1 MAKPK
6 LYYEVRQTVSPTTG
20 QPIFWPAIIDRDQSI
35 TLEDV
40 IKNAIDR
47 GVIAGLKVSAA
58 KQIADAVCQQ
68 MYEEFKG
75 ARGVKFGN
83 YFYARLYLDG
93 QSDDTGKL
101 TEKNSIN
108 VRFVNGAGF
117 KLDRS
122 DFTFEFANSD
132 VIPSLQFLINDTD
145 GAERDFVSVSGS
157 SQIMVNGKNL
167 FAYDDTETHLAFYA
181 VDSETGAVSPTPDYE
196 VNAADF
202 TSRGPNLLVFTPQAM
217 ALPESKFAVRAT
229 RTLIDGKT
237 YESGNHMIQVI
248 A

>member
-6 LYYEVRQTVSPTTG
+6 LYYEVRQSVNRMTG

-101 TEKNSIN
+101 TSENRIN
-108 VRFVNGAGF
+108 V

-122 DFTFEFANSD
+122 DFSFEFANSD
-132 VIPSLQFLINDTD
+132 VIPSLQFLINDAD
-145 GAERDFVSVSGS
+145 GAERDMVSCGDT
-157 SQIMVNGKNL
+157 IMVNGNNL
-167 FAYDDTETHLAFYA
+167 YAADDTATHLAFYA
-181 VDSETGAVSPTPDYE
+181 VNSETGAVSPTPAYE
-196 VNAADF
+196 VDTADF
-202 TSRGPNLLVFTPQAM
+202 TSRGPNLLVFSPQSPIAAGKYM
-217 ALPESKFAVRAT
+217 VRAT

-237 YESGNHMIQVI
+237 YESGNHEITVI

>member
-6 LYYEVRQTVSPTTG
+6 LYYEVRQSVNRVTG

-40 IKNAIDR
+40 IRNAIDR

-101 TEKNSIN
+101 TSENHVN

-122 DFTFEFANSD
+122 DFSFEFANSD
-132 VIPSLQFLINDTD
+132 VIPSLQFLINGKD
-145 GAERDFVSVSGS
+145 GAERDMLEWDDTNV
-157 SQIMVNGKNL
+157 MVNGNNL
-167 FAYDDTETHLAFYA
+167 YAEDDTATHLAFYA
-181 VDSETGAVSPTPDYE
+181 VNSETGAVSPTAAFE
-196 VNAADF
+196 VNTEDF
-202 TSRGPNLLVFTPQAM
+202 VSRGPNLLVFTPGEGVTAG
-217 ALPESKFAVRAT
+217 KYVVRAT

-237 YESGNHMIQVI
+237 YESGNHEITVL

>member
-6 LYYEVRQTVSPTTG
+6 LYYEVRQSVNRMTG

-101 TEKNSIN
+101 TSENRIN

-122 DFTFEFANSD
+122 DFSFEFANSD
-132 VIPSLQFLINDTD
+132 VIPSLQFLINDAD
-145 GAERDFVSVSGS
+145 GAERDMVSCGDT
-157 SQIMVNGKNL
+157 IMVNGNNL
-167 FAYDDTETHLAFYA
+167 YAADDTATHLAFYA
-181 VDSETGAVSPTPDYE
+181 VDAETGAVAPTPAYE
-196 VNAADF
+196 VDTADF
-202 TSRGPNLLVFTPQAM
+202 TSRGPNLLVFTPASAIAAGKYM
-217 ALPESKFAVRAT
+217 VRAT

-237 YESGNHMIQVI
+237 YESGNHEITVI

>member
-6 LYYEVRQTVSPTTG
+6 LYYEVRQSVNPRTG

-101 TEKNSIN
+101 TSENRIN

-122 DFTFEFANSD
+122 DFSFEFANSG
-132 VIPSLQFLINDTD
+132 VIPSLQFLINDAD
-145 GAERDFVSVSGS
+145 GAERDTIVSDT
-157 SQIMVNGKNL
+157 IMVNGNNL
-167 FAYDDTETHLAFYA
+167 YAADDTATHLAFYA
-181 VDSETGAVSPTPDYE
+181 VDSETGAVSPTPAYE
-196 VNAADF
+196 VDTDGF
-202 TSRGPNLLVFTPQAM
+202 TSRGPNLLVFTPQSAIAAGKYM
-217 ALPESKFAVRAT
+217 VRAT
-229 RTLIDGKT
+229 RTRIDGKT
-237 YESGNHMIQVI
+237 YESGNHEITVI

>member
-6 LYYEVRQTVSPTTG
+6 LYYEVRQSVNRMTG

-83 YFYARLYLDG
+83 YFYARLSLDG

-101 TEKNSIN
+101 TKDNHVN

-122 DFTFEFANSD
+122 DFSFEFANSD
-132 VIPSLQFLINDTD
+132 VIPSLQFLINDAD
-145 GAERDFVSVSGS
+145 GAERDTIASDT
-157 SQIMVNGKNL
+157 IMVNGNNL
-167 FAYDDTETHLAFYA
+167 YAEDDTATHLAFYA
-181 VDSETGAVSPTPDYE
+181 VNSETGAVSPTPAYE
-196 VNAADF
+196 ADTADF
-202 TSRGPNLLVFTPQAM
+202 ESRGPNLLVFSPSSAIAAGKYM
-217 ALPESKFAVRAT
+217 VRAT

-237 YESGNHMIQVI
+237 YESGNHEVTVI

>member
-6 LYYEVRQTVSPTTG
+6 LYYEVRQTTNPATG
-20 QPIFWPAIIDRDQSI
+20 QPVFWPAIIDRDQSV

-101 TEKNSIN
+101 TKDNHVN

-122 DFTFEFANSD
+122 DFSLEFANSD
-132 VIPSLQFLINDTD
+132 VIPSIQFLINDAD
-145 GAERDFVSVSGS
+145 GAERDIIASDTM
-157 SQIMVNGKNL
+157 MVNGKNL
-167 FAYDDTETHLAFYA
+167 YAADDTATHLAFYA
-181 VDSETGAVSPTPDYE
+181 VDAETGAVSPTPTLE
-196 VNAADF
+196 VDTADF
-202 TSRGPNLLVFTPQAM
+202 DSRGPNLLVYSPASPIAAGKYM
-217 ALPESKFAVRAT
+217 VRAT

-237 YESGNHMIQVI
+237 YESGNHEITVI

>member
-6 LYYEVRQTVSPTTG
+6 LYYEVRQSVNRMTG
-20 QPIFWPAIIDRDQSI
+20 QPVFWPAIIDRDQSI

-101 TEKNSIN
+101 TSENRIN

-122 DFTFEFANSD
+122 DFSFEFANSD
-132 VIPSLQFLINDTD
+132 VIPSLQFLINDAD
-145 GAERDFVSVSGS
+145 GAERDTIASDT
-157 SQIMVNGKNL
+157 IMVNGNNL
-167 FAYDDTETHLAFYA
+167 YAADDTATHLAFYA
-181 VDSETGAVSPTPDYE
+181 VNSETGAVSPTPAYE
-196 VNAADF
+196 VDTADF
-202 TSRGPNLLVFTPQAM
+202 TSRGPNLLVFTPASAIAAGKYM
-217 ALPESKFAVRAT
+217 VRAT

-237 YESGNHMIQVI
+237 YESGNHEITVI

>member
-6 LYYEVRQTVSPTTG
+6 LYYEVRQSVNRMTG

-40 IKNAIDR
+40 IKNALDR

-101 TEKNSIN
+101 TSENRIN

-122 DFTFEFANSD
+122 DFSFEFANSD
-132 VIPSLQFLINDTD
+132 VIPSLQFLINDAD
-145 GAERDFVSVSGS
+145 GAERDTIASDT
-157 SQIMVNGKNL
+157 IMVNGNNL
-167 FAYDDTETHLAFYA
+167 YAADDTATHLAFYA
-181 VDSETGAVSPTPDYE
+181 VDAETGAVSPTPAYE
-196 VNAADF
+196 VDTADF
-202 TSRGPNLLVFTPQAM
+202 TSRGPNLLVFTPASAIAAGKYM
-217 ALPESKFAVRAT
+217 VRAT
-229 RTLIDGKT
+229 RTLIDGKA
-237 YESGNHMIQVI
+237 YESGNHEITVI

>member
-101 TEKNSIN
+101 TKDNHVN

-132 VIPSLQFLINDTD
+132 VIPSIQFLINDGD
-145 GAERDFVSVSGS
+145 DAERDVIAAD
-157 SQIMVNGKNL
+157 QAIMVNGNN
-167 FAYDDTETHLAFYA
+167 FYAEDDTATHLAFYA
-181 VDSETGAVSPTPDYE
+181 VNAQTGAVSPTPACEINTD
-196 VNAADF
+196 DF
-202 TSRGPNLLVFTPQAM
+202 TSRGPNLLVFNLQDPIATGKYM
-217 ALPESKFAVRAT
+217 VRTT

-237 YESGNHMIQVI
+237 YESGNHEITI

>member
-6 LYYEVRQTVSPTTG
+6 LYYEVRQSVNRTTG
-20 QPIFWPAIIDRDQSI
+20 QPVFWPAIIDRDQSI
-35 TLEDV
+35 SLEDV

-101 TEKNSIN
+101 TSQNHVN

-122 DFTFEFANSD
+122 DFSFEFANSD
-132 VIPSLQFLINDTD
+132 VIPSLQFLINDAD
-145 GAERDFVSVSGS
+145 GAERD
-157 SQIMVNGKNL
+157 QIAFTGAVMVNGGNL
-167 FAYDDTETHLAFYA
+167 FADDDLATHLAFYA
-181 VDSETGAVSPTPDYE
+181 VDSETGAVSPTPAYKVD
-196 VNAADF
+196 AALF
-202 TSRGPNLLVFTPQAM
+202 TSRGPNLLVFTPDE
-217 ALPESKFAVRAT
+217 ALAAGKYVVRAT

-237 YESGNHMIQVI
+237 YESGNHEITVI

>member
-1 MAKPK
+1 
-6 LYYEVRQTVSPTTG
+6 
-20 QPIFWPAIIDRDQSI
+20 
-35 TLEDV
+35 
-40 IKNAIDR
+40 
-47 GVIAGLKVSAA
+47 
-58 KQIADAVCQQ
+58 

-101 TEKNSIN
+101 TSENRIN

-122 DFTFEFANSD
+122 DFSFEFANSD
-132 VIPSLQFLINDTD
+132 VIPSLQFLINDAD
-145 GAERDFVSVSGS
+145 GAERDMIASDT
-157 SQIMVNGKNL
+157 IMVNGNNL
-167 FAYDDTETHLAFYA
+167 YAADDTATHLAFYA
-181 VDSETGAVSPTPDYE
+181 VDAETGAVSPTPTFE
-196 VNAADF
+196 VDTADF
-202 TSRGPNLLVFTPQAM
+202 ESRGPNLLVFSPQSPIAAGKYM
-217 ALPESKFAVRAT
+217 VRAT

-237 YESGNHMIQVI
+237 YESGNHEITVI

>member
-6 LYYEVRQTVSPTTG
+6 LYYEVRQSVNRMTG

-101 TEKNSIN
+101 TSENRIN

-122 DFTFEFANSD
+122 DFSFEFANSD
-132 VIPSLQFLINDTD
+132 VIPSLQFLINDAD
-145 GAERDFVSVSGS
+145 GAERDMIGYDT
-157 SQIMVNGKNL
+157 IMVNGNNL
-167 FAYDDTETHLAFYA
+167 YAADDTATHLAFYA
-181 VDSETGAVSPTPDYE
+181 VDAETGAVSPTPAYE
-196 VNAADF
+196 VDTADF
-202 TSRGPNLLVFTPQAM
+202 TSRGPNLLVFTPASAIAAGKYM
-217 ALPESKFAVRAT
+217 VRAT

-237 YESGNHMIQVI
+237 YESGNHEITVI

>member
-6 LYYEVRQTVSPTTG
+6 LYYEVRQTTNPATG

-101 TEKNSIN
+101 TSENRIN

-122 DFTFEFANSD
+122 DFSFEFANSD
-132 VIPSLQFLINDTD
+132 VIPSLQFLINDAD
-145 GAERDFVSVSGS
+145 GAERDMIASDT
-157 SQIMVNGKNL
+157 IMVNGNNL
-167 FAYDDTETHLAFYA
+167 YAADDTATHLAFYA
-181 VDSETGAVSPTPDYE
+181 VDAETGAVSPTPAYE
-196 VNAADF
+196 VDTADF
-202 TSRGPNLLVFTPQAM
+202 TSRGPNLLVFTPASAIAAGKYM
-217 ALPESKFAVRAT
+217 VRAT

-237 YESGNHMIQVI
+237 YESGNHEITVI

>member
-6 LYYEVRQTVSPTTG
+6 LYYEVRQTTNPATG
-20 QPIFWPAIIDRDQSI
+20 QPVFWPAIIDRDQSV

-101 TEKNSIN
+101 TADNHIN

-117 KLDRS
+117 KLDRA
-122 DFTFEFANSD
+122 DFSFEFANSD
-132 VIPSLQFLINDTD
+132 VIPSVQFLISDKN
-145 GAERDFVSVSGS
+145 GAQRDNIEWSDAPV
-157 SQIMVNGKNL
+157 MVNGNNL
-167 FAYDDTETHLAFYA
+167 YAEDDTATKVSFYK
-181 VDSETGAVSPTPDYE
+181 VDSESGVIDTNPTVEIDT
-196 VNAADF
+196 ADF
-202 TSRGPNLLVFTPQAM
+202 TSRGPNLLVFTPT
-217 ALPESKFAVRAT
+217 ESSDMEGKFVARVT
-229 RTLIDGKT
+229 RTLIDGKS
-237 YESGNHMIQVI
+237 YESGNHAITVTQ
-248 A
+248 

>member
-6 LYYEVRQTVSPTTG
+6 LYYEVRQSVNRMTG

-101 TEKNSIN
+101 TSENRIN

-122 DFTFEFANSD
+122 DFSFEFANSD
-132 VIPSLQFLINDTD
+132 VIPSLQFLINDAD
-145 GAERDFVSVSGS
+145 GAERDTIASDT
-157 SQIMVNGKNL
+157 IMVNGNNL
-167 FAYDDTETHLAFYA
+167 YAEDDTATHLAFYA
-181 VDSETGAVSPTPDYE
+181 VNSETGAVSPTPELE
-196 VNAADF
+196 VNTADF
-202 TSRGPNLLVFTPQAM
+202 TSRGPNLLVFTPEHQM
-217 ALPESKFAVRAT
+217 AAGKYMVRAT

-237 YESGNHMIQVI
+237 YESGNHEVTVI

>member
-6 LYYEVRQTVSPTTG
+6 LYYEVRQSVNRMTG

-101 TEKNSIN
+101 TSENRIN

-122 DFTFEFANSD
+122 DFSFEFANSD
-132 VIPSLQFLINDTD
+132 VIPSLQFLINDAD
-145 GAERDFVSVSGS
+145 GAERDMIGYDT
-157 SQIMVNGKNL
+157 IMVNGNNL
-167 FAYDDTETHLAFYA
+167 YAADDTATHLAFYA
-181 VDSETGAVSPTPDYE
+181 VDSETGAVSPTPELE
-196 VNAADF
+196 VNTADF
-202 TSRGPNLLVFTPQAM
+202 ASRGPNLLVFSPSSAIAAGKYM
-217 ALPESKFAVRAT
+217 VRAT

-237 YESGNHMIQVI
+237 YESGNHEITVI

>member
-6 LYYEVRQTVSPTTG
+6 LYYEVRQSVNRMTG

-101 TEKNSIN
+101 TSENRIN

-122 DFTFEFANSD
+122 DFSFEFANSD
-132 VIPSLQFLINDTD
+132 VIPSLQFLINDAD
-145 GAERDFVSVSGS
+145 GAERDMIGYDT
-157 SQIMVNGKNL
+157 IMVNGNNL
-167 FAYDDTETHLAFYA
+167 YAADDTATHLAFYA
-181 VDSETGAVSPTPDYE
+181 VDAETGAVSPTPAYE
-196 VNAADF
+196 VDTADF
-202 TSRGPNLLVFTPQAM
+202 TSRGPNLLVFSPASAIAAGKYM
-217 ALPESKFAVRAT
+217 VRAT

-237 YESGNHMIQVI
+237 YESGNHEITVI

>member
-101 TEKNSIN
+101 TKDNHIN
-108 VRFVNGAGF
+108 VRFVNGTGF

-122 DFTFEFANSD
+122 DFSFEFANSD
-132 VIPSLQFLINDTD
+132 VIPSLQFLINDAD
-145 GAERDFVSVSGS
+145 GAERDMVNIEDT
-157 SQIMVNGKNL
+157 IMVNGNNL
-167 FAYDDTETHLAFYA
+167 YAADDTATHLAFYA
-181 VDSETGAVSPTPDYE
+181 VDPETGAVSPTPAYE
-196 VNAADF
+196 VDTDGFA
-202 TSRGPNLLVFTPQAM
+202 SRGPNLLRFTVTT
-217 ALPESKFAVRAT
+217 SFAPGKYMVRAT

-237 YESGNHMIQVI
+237 YESGNHEVTVL

>member
-6 LYYEVRQTVSPTTG
+6 LYYEVRQSVNRMTG

-101 TEKNSIN
+101 TKDNHVN

-122 DFTFEFANSD
+122 DFSFEFANSD
-132 VIPSLQFLINDTD
+132 VIPSLQFLINDAD
-145 GAERDFVSVSGS
+145 GAERDTIASDT
-157 SQIMVNGKNL
+157 IMVNGNNL
-167 FAYDDTETHLAFYA
+167 YAADDTATHLAFYA
-181 VDSETGAVSPTPDYE
+181 VDAETGAVSPTPTFE
-196 VNAADF
+196 VDTADF
-202 TSRGPNLLVFTPQAM
+202 ESRGPNLLVFTPEHQM
-217 ALPESKFAVRAT
+217 AAGKYMVRAT

-237 YESGNHMIQVI
+237 YESGNHEVTVI

>member
-6 LYYEVRQTVSPTTG
+6 LYYEVRQSVNRMTG
-20 QPIFWPAIIDRDQSI
+20 QPVFWPAIIDRDQSV

-122 DFTFEFANSD
+122 DFSFEFANSD
-132 VIPSLQFLINDTD
+132 VIPSLQFLINDAD
-145 GAERDFVSVSGS
+145 GAERDMVSCGDT
-157 SQIMVNGKNL
+157 IMVNGNNL
-167 FAYDDTETHLAFYA
+167 YAEDDTATHLAFYA
-181 VDSETGAVSPTPDYE
+181 VNSETGAVSPSATLE
-196 VNAADF
+196 VDTADF
-202 TSRGPNLLVFTPQAM
+202 TSRGPNLLVFEPT
-217 ALPESKFAVRAT
+217 ESLAVGKYMVRAT

-237 YESGNHMIQVI
+237 YESGNHEITVI

>member
-6 LYYEVRQTVSPTTG
+6 LYYEVRQSVNRMTG
-20 QPIFWPAIIDRDQSI
+20 QPVFWPAIIDRDQSI

-101 TEKNSIN
+101 TSENRIN

-122 DFTFEFANSD
+122 DFSFEFANSD
-132 VIPSLQFLINDTD
+132 VIPSLQFLINDAD
-145 GAERDFVSVSGS
+145 GAERDTIASDT
-157 SQIMVNGKNL
+157 IMVNGNNL
-167 FAYDDTETHLAFYA
+167 YAADDTATHLAFYA
-181 VDSETGAVSPTPDYE
+181 VNSETGAVSPTPAYE
-196 VNAADF
+196 VDTADF
-202 TSRGPNLLVFTPQAM
+202 TSRGPNLLVFTPASAIAAGKYM
-217 ALPESKFAVRAT
+217 VRAT

-237 YESGNHMIQVI
+237 YESGNHEVTVI

>member
-6 LYYEVRQTVSPTTG
+6 LYYEVRQSVNRMTG

-101 TEKNSIN
+101 TSENRIN

-122 DFTFEFANSD
+122 DFSFEFANSD
-132 VIPSLQFLINDTD
+132 VIPSLQFLINDAD
-145 GAERDFVSVSGS
+145 GAERDMIASDT
-157 SQIMVNGKNL
+157 IMVNGNNL
-167 FAYDDTETHLAFYA
+167 YAADDTATHLAFYA
-181 VDSETGAVSPTPDYE
+181 VDAETGAVSPTPAYE
-196 VNAADF
+196 VDTADF
-202 TSRGPNLLVFTPQAM
+202 TSRGPNLLVFTPASAIAAGKYM
-217 ALPESKFAVRAT
+217 VRAT

-237 YESGNHMIQVI
+237 YESGNHEITVI

>member
-6 LYYEVRQTVSPTTG
+6 LYYEVRQGVNQTTG
-20 QPIFWPAIIDRDQSI
+20 QPVFWPAIIDRDQSM

-40 IKNAIDR
+40 VKNAIDR
-47 GVIAGLKVSAA
+47 GVIAGLKTSAA

-68 MYEEFKG
+68 MYEEFKA

-93 QSDDTGKL
+93 QSDDTGRL
-101 TEKNSIN
+101 TDRNHIN

-122 DFTFEFANSD
+122 DFSFEFANSD
-132 VIPSLQFLINDTD
+132 VIPSLQFLINDAD
-145 GAERDFVSVSGS
+145 GAERD
-157 SQIMVNGKNL
+157 QIAFADAVMVNGSNL
-167 FAYDDTETHLAFYA
+167 YAADDTDTRLAFYA
-181 VDSETGAVSPTPDYE
+181 VDPETGAVSPTPAYE

-202 TSRGPNLLVFTPQAM
+202 TSRGPNLLVFQPGGGIA
-217 ALPESKFAVRAT
+217 AGAYAVRAT

-237 YESGNHMIQVI
+237 YESGNKTVTVI

>member
-40 IKNAIDR
+40 IRNAIDR

-101 TEKNSIN
+101 TKDNHIN

-122 DFTFEFANSD
+122 DFSLEFANSD
-132 VIPSLQFLINDTD
+132 VIPSLQFLINDAD
-145 GAERDFVSVSGS
+145 GAERDMLSNDA
-157 SQIMVNGKNL
+157 IMVNGKNL
-167 FAYDDTETHLAFYA
+167 YAADDTATHLAFYA
-181 VDSETGAVSPTPDYE
+181 VDSETGAVSPTPTLE
-196 VNAADF
+196 VNTADF
-202 TSRGPNLLVFTPQAM
+202 SSRGPNLLVFTPEHQIAAGKYM
-217 ALPESKFAVRAT
+217 VRAT

-237 YESGNHMIQVI
+237 YESGNHEITVI

>member
-6 LYYEVRQTVSPTTG
+6 LYYEVRQSVNRMTG

-40 IKNAIDR
+40 IRNAIDR

-101 TEKNSIN
+101 TNENHVN

-122 DFTFEFANSD
+122 DFSFEFANSG
-132 VIPSLQFLINDTD
+132 VIPSLQFLINDAD
-145 GAERDFVSVSGS
+145 GAERDMIASDT
-157 SQIMVNGKNL
+157 IMVNGNNL
-167 FAYDDTETHLAFYA
+167 YAADDTATHLAFYA
-181 VDSETGAVSPTPDYE
+181 VDAETGAVSPTPTFE
-196 VNAADF
+196 VDTADF
-202 TSRGPNLLVFTPQAM
+202 ESRGPNLLVFTPASAIAAGKYM
-217 ALPESKFAVRAT
+217 VRAT

-237 YESGNHMIQVI
+237 YESGNHEITVI

>member
-6 LYYEVRQTVSPTTG
+6 LYYEVRQSVNRMTG

-101 TEKNSIN
+101 TSENRIN

-122 DFTFEFANSD
+122 DFSFEFANSD
-132 VIPSLQFLINDTD
+132 VIPSLQFLINDAD
-145 GAERDFVSVSGS
+145 GAERDTIASDT
-157 SQIMVNGKNL
+157 IMVNGNNL
-167 FAYDDTETHLAFYA
+167 YAADDTATHLAFYA
-181 VDSETGAVSPTPDYE
+181 VDSETGAVSPTPAYE
-196 VNAADF
+196 VDTADF
-202 TSRGPNLLVFTPQAM
+202 TSRGPNLLVFTPASAIAAGKYM
-217 ALPESKFAVRAT
+217 VRAT

-237 YESGNHMIQVI
+237 YESGNHEITVI

>member
-6 LYYEVRQTVSPTTG
+6 LYYEVRQSVNRMTG

-101 TEKNSIN
+101 TSENRIN

-122 DFTFEFANSD
+122 DFSFEFANSD
-132 VIPSLQFLINDTD
+132 VIPSLQFLINDAD
-145 GAERDFVSVSGS
+145 GAERDMIGYDT
-157 SQIMVNGKNL
+157 IMVNGNNL
-167 FAYDDTETHLAFYA
+167 YAADDTATHRAFYA
-181 VDSETGAVSPTPDYE
+181 VNSETGAVSPTPELE
-196 VNAADF
+196 VNTADF
-202 TSRGPNLLVFTPQAM
+202 TSRGPNLLVFSPSSAIAAGKYM
-217 ALPESKFAVRAT
+217 VRAT

-237 YESGNHMIQVI
+237 YESGNHEVTVI

>member
-101 TEKNSIN
+101 TKDNHIN

-122 DFTFEFANSD
+122 DFSLEFANSD
-132 VIPSLQFLINDTD
+132 VIPSLQFLINDAD
-145 GAERDFVSVSGS
+145 GAERDMIANDA
-157 SQIMVNGKNL
+157 IMVNGKNL
-167 FAYDDTETHLAFYA
+167 YAADDTATHLAFYA
-181 VDSETGAVSPTPDYE
+181 VDSETGAVSPTPELE
-196 VNAADF
+196 VASF
-202 TSRGPNLLVFTPQAM
+202 TSRGPNLLVFTPEHQIAAGKYM
-217 ALPESKFAVRAT
+217 VRAT

-237 YESGNHMIQVI
+237 YESGNHEITVI

>member
-40 IKNAIDR
+40 IRNAIDR

-101 TEKNSIN
+101 TKDNHIN

-122 DFTFEFANSD
+122 DFSLEFANSD
-132 VIPSLQFLINDTD
+132 VIPSLQFLINDAD
-145 GAERDFVSVSGS
+145 GAERDMLSNDA
-157 SQIMVNGKNL
+157 IMVNGKNL
-167 FAYDDTETHLAFYA
+167 YAADDTATHLAFYA
-181 VDSETGAVSPTPDYE
+181 VDAETGAVSPTPELE
-196 VNAADF
+196 VAGF
-202 TSRGPNLLVFTPQAM
+202 SSRGPNLLVFTPEHQIAAGKYM
-217 ALPESKFAVRAT
+217 VRAT

-237 YESGNHMIQVI
+237 YESGNHEITVI

>member
-6 LYYEVRQTVSPTTG
+6 LYYAVRQSVNPRTG

-101 TEKNSIN
+101 TSENRIN

-122 DFTFEFANSD
+122 DFSFEFANSD
-132 VIPSLQFLINDTD
+132 VIPSLQFLINDAD
-145 GAERDFVSVSGS
+145 GAERDMIGCGDT
-157 SQIMVNGKNL
+157 IMVNGNNL
-167 FAYDDTETHLAFYA
+167 YAADDTATHLAFYA
-181 VDSETGAVSPTPDYE
+181 VDAETGAVSPTPAYE
-196 VNAADF
+196 ADTADF
-202 TSRGPNLLVFTPQAM
+202 ESRGPNLLVFTPASAIAAGKYM
-217 ALPESKFAVRAT
+217 VRAT

-237 YESGNHMIQVI
+237 YESGNHEVTVI

>member
-6 LYYEVRQTVSPTTG
+6 LYYEVRQSVNRMTG

-101 TEKNSIN
+101 TSENRIN

-122 DFTFEFANSD
+122 DFSFEFANSD
-132 VIPSLQFLINDTD
+132 VIPSLQFLINDAD
-145 GAERDFVSVSGS
+145 GAERDMIASDT
-157 SQIMVNGKNL
+157 IMVNGNNL
-167 FAYDDTETHLAFYA
+167 YAADDTATHLAFYA
-181 VDSETGAVSPTPDYE
+181 VDAETGAVSSTPAYE
-196 VNAADF
+196 VDTADF
-202 TSRGPNLLVFTPQAM
+202 TSRGPNLLVFTPEHQM
-217 ALPESKFAVRAT
+217 AAGKYMVRAT

-237 YESGNHMIQVI
+237 YESGNHEITVI

>member
-6 LYYEVRQTVSPTTG
+6 LYYEVRQSVNRMTG

-101 TEKNSIN
+101 TKDNHVN

-122 DFTFEFANSD
+122 DFSFEFANSD
-132 VIPSLQFLINDTD
+132 VIPSLQFLINDAD
-145 GAERDFVSVSGS
+145 GAERDTIASDT
-157 SQIMVNGKNL
+157 IMVNGNNL
-167 FAYDDTETHLAFYA
+167 YAADDTATHLAFYA
-181 VDSETGAVSPTPDYE
+181 VDAETGAVSPTPAYE
-196 VNAADF
+196 VDTADF
-202 TSRGPNLLVFTPQAM
+202 TSRGPNLLVFTPASAIAAGKYM
-217 ALPESKFAVRAT
+217 VRAT

-237 YESGNHMIQVI
+237 YESGNHEVTVI

>member
-1 MAKPK
+1 MGKPK
-6 LYYEVRQTVSPTTG
+6 LYYEVRQTTNPATG
-20 QPIFWPAIIDRDQSI
+20 QPVFWPAIIDRDQSV

-132 VIPSLQFLINDTD
+132 VIPSIQFLINDTD
-145 GAERDFVSVSGS
+145 GSERD
-157 SQIMVNGKNL
+157 QIKPGDSIMLNGKNL
-167 FAYDDTETHLAFYA
+167 FADDDTETKVSFYE
-181 VDSETGAVSPTPDYE
+181 VDPETGAVSPTPYTEITTDM
-196 VNAADF
+196 F
-202 TSRGPNLLVFTPQAM
+202 TSRGPNLLVM
-217 ALPESKFAVRAT
+217 AGDMGMDAFSKLAVRVS

-237 YESGNHMIQVI
+237 YESGNHIVTVI
-248 A
+248 R

>member
-6 LYYEVRQTVSPTTG
+6 LYYEVRQSVNRTTG

-35 TLEDV
+35 ALEDV
-40 IKNAIDR
+40 IRNAIDR

-101 TEKNSIN
+101 TKDNHVN

-122 DFTFEFANSD
+122 DFSFEFANSG
-132 VIPSLQFLINDTD
+132 VIPSLQFLINDAD
-145 GAERDFVSVSGS
+145 GAERDMVSCNNT
-157 SQIMVNGKNL
+157 IMVNGNNL
-167 FAYDDTETHLAFYA
+167 YADDDTATHLAFYA
-181 VDSETGAVSPTPDYE
+181 VDAETGAVSPTPAYE
-196 VNAADF
+196 VETGDF
-202 TSRGPNLLVFTPQAM
+202 TSRGPNLLVFQMDHGTPPTAGKYM
-217 ALPESKFAVRAT
+217 VRVT

-237 YESGNHMIQVI
+237 YESGNHEITVI

>member
-6 LYYEVRQTVSPTTG
+6 LYYEVRQSVNRMTG

-101 TEKNSIN
+101 TKDNHIN

-122 DFTFEFANSD
+122 DFSFEFANSD
-132 VIPSLQFLINDTD
+132 VIPSLQFLINDAD
-145 GAERDFVSVSGS
+145 GAERDMIVGYDEKV
-157 SQIMVNGKNL
+157 MVNGNNL
-167 FAYDDTETHLAFYA
+167 YAADDTATHLAFYA
-181 VDSETGAVSPTPDYE
+181 VDAETGAVSPTPAYE
-196 VNAADF
+196 VDTADF
-202 TSRGPNLLVFTPQAM
+202 ESRGPNLLVFMPVHQIEAGKYM
-217 ALPESKFAVRAT
+217 VRAT

-237 YESGNHMIQVI
+237 YESGNHEVTVI

>member
-6 LYYEVRQTVSPTTG
+6 LYYEVRQTTNPFSG
-20 QPIFWPAIIDRDQSI
+20 QPIFWPAIIDREQSV

-101 TEKNSIN
+101 TEKNTIN
-108 VRFVNGAGF
+108 VRFVNGNGF

-122 DFTFEFANSD
+122 DFSLEFANSD
-132 VIPSLQFLINDTD
+132 VIPSLQFLINGSD
-145 GAERDFVSVSGS
+145 GAERDVIGTDENV
-157 SQIMVNGKNL
+157 MVNGKN
-167 FAYDDTETHLAFYA
+167 FYAEDDTATHLAFYA
-181 VDSETGAVSPTPDYE
+181 VDSETGAVSPTPAYE
-196 VNAADF
+196 VDTDGF
-202 TSRGPNLLVFTPQAM
+202 TSRGPNLLVFEPTSHLEAG
-217 ALPESKFAVRAT
+217 KYIVRVS

-237 YESGNHMIQVI
+237 YESGNHEITVI